1 MKQAR
6 TTLCIIPVLCIFVC
20 SCWAQVSQS
29 YGSVS
34 SSGNGSF
41 SASFGYLAPPFQAP
55 AIVGAPYCGDQ
66 VSENRQTLADGTN
79 IIRAGSSRRTCRD
92 SQGRIRSEQPRMGLS
107 PIPAEF
113 APVEI
118 TDPVAGFRYVLDP
131 SNQVAHQS
139 QLSPPPVRPGIPPM
153 PGRGVAPSIAPG
165 GALGAARGG
174 RGVGPR
180 GVGIPVA
187 PADPTRPVTTSESLG
202 AQTIDGVPVEGRRI
216 TITYPAGSQGNDRP
230 IVVTSE
236 TWNSPELRLMI
247 LSKNVDP
254 RSGEN
259 IMRMDNLSRSE
270 PDPGLFQVPPGYQIV
285 EETGP
290 FTIQI
295 KRP

>member
-1 MKQAR
+1 
-6 TTLCIIPVLCIFVC
+6 
-20 SCWAQVSQS
+20 
-29 YGSVS
+29 
-34 SSGNGSF
+34 
-41 SASFGYLAPPFQAP
+41 
-55 AIVGAPYCGDQ
+55 
-66 VSENRQTLADGTN
+66 
-79 IIRAGSSRRTCRD
+79 
-92 SQGRIRSEQPRMGLS
+92 MGLS

-118 TDPVAGFRYVLDP
+118 TDPVAGLRYVLDP

-139 QLSPPPVRPGIPPM
+139 QLPPRPVPPGIPPM
-153 PGRGVAPSIAPG
+153 PGRGVAPGIAPG

-174 RGVGPR
+174 RGVALQ
-180 GVGIPVA
+180 GVGIPVT
-187 PADPTRPVTTSESLG
+187 PANPTRPVTTSENLG
-202 AQTIDGVPVEGRRI
+202 AQTIDGVPVEGRKI
-216 TITYPAGSQGNDRP
+216 TTTYPAGSQGNDRP

-247 LSKNVDP
+247 LSKTVDP